1 MAKEGLKTMSEME
14 KQSFEDTMKAMSAE
28 EMKIAAANIDEDILW
43 DELRKRSTANRNTL
57 KAVRNMV
64 GAE

>member
-1 MAKEGLKTMSEME
+1 MSEME

-43 DELRKRSTANRNTL
+43 DELRNRSRENRNIVKDMKELVCGKCYT
-57 KAVRNMV
+57 
-64 GAE
+64 

>member
-1 MAKEGLKTMSEME
+1 MSEME

-43 DELRKRSTANRNTL
+43 DELRKRSAENRNI
-57 KAVRNMV
+57 VRDMKELV
-64 GAE
+64 MGK